1 MNGFVHH
8 YQLAESTF
16 IFRGVRSYFYSL
28 SHFFSMQF
36 TIKAN
41 RIAPDVAPRSGTSH
55 LGLYCLP
62 VFHKKDVIL
71 LFVCVV

>member
-8 YQLAESTF
+8 YQLAETAVILGAF
-16 IFRGVRSYFYSL
+16 RSYFYSL

-62 VFHKKDVIL
+62 VFHKKDS
-71 LFVCVV
+71 CVLSEK